1 MKQRP
6 IVKERRHTRLIQK
19 VVNFLHAEG
28 PKNTREI
35 LEHVNTTTR
44 HGTMVTEL
52 TNVLAKYPKY
62 FRRGPMTRVGSAL
75 SGSYEILTW
84 ILNYEDDAQ

>member
-6 IVKERRHTRLIQK
+6 IVKERRHSRLIQK

-35 LEHVNTTTR
+35 LQYVNTTTR

-62 FRRGPMTRVGSAL
+62 FKRGPMVRVGSEL
-75 SGSYEILTW
+75 SGSYEICTW
-84 ILNYEDDAQ
+84 ILKYEEEGL